1 MNRNRSRFWFLCA
14 LGVIAAVTRAF
25 PHPNNVSPM
34 AAVALFGAATFSS
47 KRWGLA
53 VPLLALMLSDFLLDL
68 TFRAGIQP
76 NWGFYPGQW
85 VVYLCALVTIGIGF
99 AIRGRQSPN
108 TILAATLASSVI
120 FFLVTNL
127 VHTYGPDSIYP
138 LTIEG
143 LTTSYINAL
152 PFFANSLLG
161 DLFFSG
167 LLFGGL
173 AFAESRFPALRAE
186 GTRLETA

>member
-1 MNRNRSRFWFLCA
+1 MNRNRSRFLFLCA
-14 LGVIAAVTRAF
+14 LGVIAAVTRAL

-34 AAVALFGAATFSS
+34 AAVALFGAATFGS

-53 VPLLALMLSDFLLDL
+53 VPLLSLLLSDFLLDL

-85 VVYLCALVTIGIGF
+85 VVYLCALLTIGLGF
-99 AIRGRQSPN
+99 AIRHRKNPN
-108 TILAATLASSVI
+108 TILAATLASSLV
-120 FFLVTNL
+120 FFIVTNL
-127 VHTYGPDSIYP
+127 VHMYGPESIYP
-138 LTIEG
+138 LTLEG
-143 LTTSYINAL
+143 FTTSYIKAL
-152 PFFANSLLG
+152 PFFLNSLLG

-173 AFAESRFPALRAE
+173 AFAESRFPAIRPESA
-186 GTRLETA
+186 RFETA